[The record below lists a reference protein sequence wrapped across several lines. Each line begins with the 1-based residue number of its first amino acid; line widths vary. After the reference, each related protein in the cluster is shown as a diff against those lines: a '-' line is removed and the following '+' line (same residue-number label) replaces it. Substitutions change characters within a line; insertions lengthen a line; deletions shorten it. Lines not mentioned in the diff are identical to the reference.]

1 MKSLKEFLL
10 LTAAV
15 IICAINASA
24 QDAYAT
30 QNNQDVGG
38 VNVTHS
44 KEWYSQFEY
53 YWPINTT
60 TNHNKITDKATDPD
74 QIIALLRYIYMNKE
88 IPGIYYAGYGTNNN
102 NLTTR
107 ARQVYYGGIAGGW
120 DIPGTSDIY
129 TDYQTYKPNSEGYTV
144 LLVAVRDNFTQSSI
158 SVQGFYDMKYEN
170 LRSMIEAGIE
180 YVQLLTD
187 GMRLNENLHDKP
199 GYYPGTLFTLENA
212 AGLNRFF
219 FLSKGQARDQ
229 YHADRG
235 DADINGPFGRM
246 FEQFSPTDGSQ
257 GSEITNYYEA
267 LKTGKAYPIQHDC
280 NSVLIAEHYFSMVG
294 KNATGSDTHQDVSGL
309 QFYIPDQR
317 LTYFE
322 STKELYKIDNTT
334 THYLQGR
341 DYNSGPWYNVATFSG
356 GEINGHYEVTYDGRT
371 MNYDEGVFYPSD
383 AEGWIA
389 NGRCIALYKTGQE
402 LVELY
407 QGLYENNPYQYY
419 RYYRYTGN
427 SEYAPFNYK
436 TTNPS
441 YSGNAHGGGYT
452 EYAYYNLENFSPKT
466 QWYRIEM
473 TADAVQE
480 TNDDKWGEHTYRID
494 LSWHSSVDEISY
506 HPMDQIY
513 WVYEII
519 NGEEV
524 LISPE
529 EGITNEHEWTVDDYE
544 NLYTEQYP
552 NGRKRTFVVKGRP
565 NIATYA
571 PVRSNAADAIIPGYD
586 KRERLSL
593 TIGTDYY
600 SKWNAQ
606 GEYNQYCN
614 AVKLENGVGNSVTT
628 GYIKNGTEFNAFRT
642 YIDEVG
648 DTLTDKF
655 AIMTF
660 TNDWQTTNNT
670 NGYLKIG
677 SIVYKMRIP
686 FTVQYFKQEGTLPE
700 GKAQI
705 TSGYLYAQSA
715 DQNDVFFGENGIE
728 LLDVFRAS
736 TKENTHPNGYIYV
749 VTFNSSEAFAMD
761 VLENGHLVYDY
772 VGETGGNY
780 VRIENEDGS
789 YTYIKAA
796 IDGEGQYNVRT
807 EMVTAVRS
815 NDELIPVF
823 KSNYSLHNQ
832 GYTQEQVNNDNVNNM
847 SNLMQPHFTYTE
859 DGSGNITVATD
870 LNKITVNLQTNATS
884 EIYQYEIYRN
894 PKGTGNNNN
903 VMIARAQ
910 AGTDSYKVWQNDQS
924 NTSQELGNKPIGNYT
939 FEDEAILLLGAQ
951 SVAYVPV
958 IATRPKDEARLQAGD
973 YNTYGADIQHV
984 GIPKMELGVIDQEL
998 STYTWRSLDDEVCG
1012 YCEVK
1017 IPATATMPDAGKY
1030 TPHYWRSWRELANP
1044 EIAREEYQGLVRNM
1058 AGGFMY
1064 EQTTPGLNTNI
1075 TSGSVSID
1083 YGTLNSIHNEPREVN
1098 GISTG
1103 TFGVLR
1109 NTSQDI
1115 DMNFKIR
1122 MYYLVN
1128 NVTNRAPRRANGETT
1143 SPTGNYYV
1151 MEYNTPYTFDTGVI
1165 TGVEGIDA
1173 NREVQG
1179 VTYYNTVGIPSQQP
1193 WSGVNIVVTRYT
1205 DGSSTTAKIVR

>member
-1 MKSLKEFLL
+1 MKHFKFLL
-10 LTAAV
+10 IVAV
-15 IICAINASA
+15 LLGSIDASA

-30 QNNQDVGG
+30 QSNQDVGG

-53 YWPINTT
+53 NWPINTT
-60 TNHNKITDKATDPD
+60 ANRSKITDKATDPD

-102 NLTTR
+102 NLATR

-144 LLVAVRDNFTQSSI
+144 LLVAVRDNFTMTGRASDVFNNMNYQS
-158 SVQGFYDMKYEN
+158 
-170 LRSMIEAGIE
+170 LRSIIEYGIE

-187 GMRLNENLHDKP
+187 GMRLNENLHGID
-199 GYYPGTLFTLENA
+199 GYFPGTLFTLEEA
-212 AGLNRFF
+212 SGLNRFF

-229 YHADRG
+229 IHNTYG
-235 DADINGPFGRM
+235 DSEINGPFGRM
-246 FEQFSPTDGSQ
+246 FEQFSPTDGSE
-257 GSEITNYYEA
+257 GSEITNYYES
-267 LKTGKAYPIQHDC
+267 LKTGAAYPIQHDC
-280 NSVLIAEHYFSMVG
+280 NSVLEAEHYFSMVG
-294 KNATGSDTHQDVSGL
+294 KNATGAGTHQDVTGL

-322 STKELYKIDNTT
+322 KTENFYVITDQYTPALSSRIYFELE
-334 THYLQGR
+334 QQ
-341 DYNSGPWYNVATFSG
+341 S
-356 GEINGHYEVTYDGRT
+356 VTYDGRR
-371 MNYDEGVFYPSD
+371 MNHDEGFHSYNNNYYCNGYLATVYSGTTLRTGRNPS
-383 AEGWIA
+383 
-389 NGRCIALYKTGQE
+389 Q
-402 LVELY
+402 V
-407 QGLYENNPYQYY
+407 QGLIHRPA
-419 RYYRYTGN
+419 R
-427 SEYAPFNYK
+427 AD
-436 TTNPS
+436 
-441 YSGNAHGGGYT
+441 
-452 EYAYYNLENFSPKT
+452 YAYYNMEKYSPKT
-466 QWYRIEM
+466 QWYRIEL
-473 TADAVQE
+473 TVDAVQE
-480 TNDDKWGEHTYRID
+480 TNDALWGEHTYRID
-494 LSWHSSVDEISY
+494 LKWHSSADEISY
-506 HPMDQIY
+506 HPLEQIY

-524 LISPE
+524 LISPAA
-529 EGITNEHEWTVDDYE
+529 GVIDIHEWTVDDYE

-593 TIGTDYY
+593 SIGSDYY

-614 AVKLENGVGNSVTT
+614 AVLIDNGVGNTVSKS
-628 GYIKNGTEFNAFRT
+628 YINSNTEFDMFRM
-642 YIDEVG
+642 YIDENG
-648 DTLTDKF
+648 DEQTVKFATVTFGNWSGSGQNAKINYTVNYLTGSQQGSVSGKTPVTSGQFGIKNAAEDVDFGRFEVLDIFQASTDK
-655 AIMTF
+655 
-660 TNDWQTTNNT
+660 
-670 NGYLKIG
+670 
-677 SIVYKMRIP
+677 
-686 FTVQYFKQEGTLPE
+686 
-700 GKAQI
+700 
-705 TSGYLYAQSA
+705 
-715 DQNDVFFGENGIE
+715 
-728 LLDVFRAS
+728 
-736 TKENTHPNGYIYV
+736 NTHPDGYTYT
-749 VTFNSSEAFAMD
+749 VTFESAVPFEID
-761 VLENGHLVYDY
+761 DLDDNGNLQYEEDPD
-772 VGETGGNY
+772 GDFWLNPETGKYEKIVEGN
-780 VRIENEDGS
+780 
-789 YTYIKAA
+789 TYDKRYKVKTIST
-796 IDGEGQYNVRT
+796 RS
-807 EMVTAVRS
+807 VRS

-823 KSNYSLHNQ
+823 KSNYSLHNL
-832 GYTQEQVNNDNVNNM
+832 GYTQEQVNNDNANNM

-894 PKGTGNNNN
+894 PKGTGNNDN

-910 AGTDSYKVWQNDQS
+910 AGSNSYKVWQNDQS
-924 NTSQELGNKPIGNYT
+924 NTSQELGDKPIGNYT

-958 IATRPKDEARLQAGD
+958 IATRPKDEARLTAGD

-984 GIPKMELGVIDQEL
+984 GIPKMELGIIDQEL

-1012 YCEVK
+1012 YCEVQ
-1017 IPATATMPDAGKY
+1017 IGATATMPDAGKY
-1030 TPHYWRSWRELANP
+1030 TPYYWRSWRELAD
-1044 EIAREEYQGLVRNM
+1044 ASLVREEYQGLVRNM

-1109 NTSQDI
+1109 DVTQNI

-1128 NVTNRAPRRANGETT
+1128 DVTNRAPRRVNGETP
-1143 SPTGNYYV
+1143 SATGNYYV
-1151 MEYNTPYTFDTGVI
+1151 MEYNVPYSFDTSVI
-1165 TGVEGIDA
+1165 TGVEGV
-1173 NREVQG
+1173 NSERQVQG

-1193 WSGVNIVVTRYT
+1193 WSGVNIVVTRYS
-1205 DGSSTTAKIVR
+1205 DGTTSTVKVVK